1 MKKIFTMIAAV
12 LCCGAMMISCNKDN
26 KEDNNNN
33 NQGPTKT
40 DMVGTW
46 QGTYSGTASIGGQNE
61 NYSINWTI
69 TLNPEGSATVGS
81 LKYVTTFTNYQNM
94 ENQVPVTDYYVRQN
108 TNTGRIVISGGRP
121 AGFSDEMFDFDINL
135 SAKTFKGN
143 LQFTATLGNDDYA
156 TFGGETT
163 LNKK

>member
-12 LCCGAMMISCNKDN
+12 LCCGTMMFSCD
-26 KEDNNNN
+26 KEDTEKNNND
-33 NQGPTKT
+33 QGPAKT

-46 QGTYSGTASIGGQNE
+46 EGTYSGTASIGEQNE
-61 NYSINWTI
+61 NYSVTWTL
-69 TLNPEGSATVGS
+69 TLNPEGSATIGS
-81 LKYVTTFTNYQNM
+81 LKYATTFTTLENM

-108 TNTGRIVISGGRP
+108 TNTGRIVIVALHS
-121 AGFSDEMFDFDINL
+121 AGITDEMIDFDINL
-135 SAKTFKGN
+135 SAKTMTGN
-143 LQFTATLGNDDYA
+143 LQLSCSVSEDDYV